1 TILSESGQADRATQL
16 LQTLLENKAEDRE
29 VLLTLA
35 QVNERAKRYPEAER
49 AVAAAEKL
57 ASRKEEKEFVYFL
70 WGSILERQKKYEQ
83 AEELFKKTLAVN
95 PSSAMTLNYLG
106 YMLAD
111 RGVRLEEAIKYV
123 QTALEQDPNNGAY
136 LDSLGWVYFK
146 MNRLDLAEQYLLKA
160 VQ

>member
-1 TILSESGQADRATQL
+1 DQENAVRGASHLVETLRQARDLPRALTEIEAATKRFPDERSLKLLHATILSESGQADRATQL

-35 QVNERAKRYPEAER
+35 QVNEGAKRYPEAER

-106 YMLAD
+106 YM
-111 RGVRLEEAIKYV
+111 
-123 QTALEQDPNNGAY
+123 
-136 LDSLGWVYFK
+136 
-146 MNRLDLAEQYLLKA
+146 
-160 VQ
+160 